1 MFVDYMEVLEE
12 QKVLLQTQNFLTG
25 ISFPF
30 LAIRNSG
37 QIIAAKIIP
46 TKRTDKHN
54 VCFACVK
61 SNMKPNG
68 VFLGFDE
75 EELKYKYNLEVVYCY
90 IFVREIKI
98 KERSD
103 GTSKLSFNPND
114 LDYSTFF
121 DCANAL
127 FINDLSALENL

>member
-1 MFVDYMEVLEE
+1 MFTSYMKILEE
-12 QKVLLQTQNFLTG
+12 QKELLKTKNFSAG
-25 ISFPF
+25 IPFPF
-30 LAIRNSG
+30 LVMRNSG

-75 EELKYKYNLEVVYCY
+75 EELKYKYNLEVVYY
-90 IFVREIKI
+90 DIFVHEIKI
-98 KERSD
+98 EERSD

-121 DCANAL
+121 NGANAL
-127 FINDLSALENL
+127 FINDLRALENL

>member
-12 QKVLLQTQNFLTG
+12 QKVSLQTQNFHTG
-25 ISFPF
+25 IQFPF
-30 LAIRNSG
+30 LAMRKSG
-37 QIIAAKIIP
+37 RIIAAKIIP

-54 VCFACVK
+54 VCFACIK

-75 EELKYKYNLEVVYCY
+75 EELKYCYNLEVVYCY
-90 IFVREIKI
+90 IFVSEIKI
-98 KERSD
+98 EERSD
-103 GTSKLSFNPND
+103 GTSKLSFNPDD

-121 DCANAL
+121 NGVNAL
-127 FINDLSALENL
+127 FINDLRALENL

>member
-12 QKVLLQTQNFLTG
+12 QKVLLQTQNFRTG

-75 EELKYKYNLEVVYCY
+75 EELKYKYNLEVVYCD
-90 IFVREIKI
+90 IFVQEIKI
-98 KERSD
+98 EERSD
-103 GTSKLSFNPND
+103 GTSKLSFNPSDVN
-114 LDYSTFF
+114 YSIFF
-121 DCANAL
+121 NWANAL